1 MLPVPRRVM
10 SNTATPPRRS
20 RGRRALVWG
29 ARIVG
34 VFVALVAVGV
44 GVAYGV
50 TARRFA
56 TPFVV
61 PQHELGVAPDPSLV
75 ARGRHVAQVRGCTDC
90 HGEQFGGRAFI
101 DDPAIGRLVA
111 SNLTNGGRGLE
122 LDATDWERAVRH
134 GVHRDGTPLMFMPAQ
149 DFVQLSDRDIAA
161 LIAYARSLPAVADSA
176 AETRVGPVAR
186 VLYLA
191 GMLPL
196 VPAELVQHAATHAP
210 PPAEEATPEF
220 GKFMAST
227 CVGCHGDGLS
237 GGRLPGTP
245 ASMKAPRNITPDSA
259 TGIGRW
265 SEDEFITA
273 LATGRRPDGSMID
286 ATQMPIRMTAAMTE
300 TERRAIYRYL
310 RTIPP
315 KPFGNR

>member
-1 MLPVPRRVM
+1 M
-10 SNTATPPRRS
+10 SNTSALQRRS
-20 RGRRALVWG
+20 RARRVLVWA
-29 ARIVG
+29 ARLVG
-34 VFVALVAVGV
+34 VVVAIAAVGV

-61 PQHELGVAPDPSLV
+61 PQHELAVAPDPSLV
-75 ARGRHVAQVRGCTDC
+75 ARGRHLAQVRGCTDC
-90 HGEQFGGRAFI
+90 HGEQLGGRAFI

-134 GVHRDGTPLMFMPAQ
+134 GVRRDGTPLMFMPAQ
-149 DFVQLSDRDIAA
+149 DFAQLGDADVAA
-161 LIAYARSLPAVADSA
+161 LVSYARSLPAVHDSA
-176 AETRVGPVAR
+176 RPAGATRVGPVGR

-191 GMLPL
+191 GLIPL
-196 VPAELVQHAATHAP
+196 VPAEMVSHGATHVA
-210 PPAEEATPEF
+210 PPAEAATPEF
-220 GKFMAST
+220 GKFMTST
-227 CVGCHGDGLS
+227 CFGCHGEGLS
-237 GGRLPGTP
+237 GGKMPGTP
-245 ASMKAPRNITPDSA
+245 PSMKAPRNLTPDST

-265 SEDEFITA
+265 TEEQFVTA
-273 LATGRRPDGSMID
+273 LSTGRRPDGSMID
-286 ATQMPIRMTAAMTE
+286 ATQMPIRMTAAMTD

>member
-1 MLPVPRRVM
+1 MTNTSVP
-10 SNTATPPRRS
+10 SRRS

-29 ARIVG
+29 LRLIGAL
-34 VFVALVAVGV
+34 VALVVLGV

-56 TPFVV
+56 TPFVI
-61 PQHELGVAPDPSLV
+61 PQHELAVAPDPSLV
-75 ARGRHVAQVRGCTDC
+75 ARGRHLAQVRGCTDC
-90 HGEQFGGRAFI
+90 HGDQLGGRSFI
-101 DDPAIGRLVA
+101 DDPAIGHIVA

-134 GVHRDGTPLMFMPAQ
+134 GVRPDGTPLMFMPAQ
-149 DFVQLSDRDIAA
+149 DFAQLSDADVAA
-161 LIAYARSLPAVADSA
+161 LVSYARSLPAVADSA
-176 AETRVGPVAR
+176 RPTRIGPVGR
-186 VLYLA
+186 VLYVA
-191 GMLPL
+191 GLFPL
-196 VPAELVQHAATHAP
+196 VPAEMMSHAATHVAP
-210 PPAEEATPEF
+210 PEEAATPEF

-227 CVGCHGDGLS
+227 CVGCHGETLS
-237 GGRLPGTP
+237 GGKLPGTP
-245 ASMKAPRNITPDSA
+245 AAMKAPRNLTPDST

-265 SEDEFITA
+265 TEEEFITA
-273 LATGRRPDGSMID
+273 LATGRRPDGTTID
-286 ATQMPIRMTAAMTE
+286 ARQMPIRMTAAMTE